1 MFNQSKKTWLLAA
14 CLGAPLLAQANP
26 NLLLNGSFESG
37 FNNWNVVSGGG
48 VYPPAIGLYGTDFA
62 FGEIV
67 PPVSSSS
74 ISPDAAGLQGVYFV
88 DDFAVQSVSQ
98 TFTIPVAGSYF
109 AGFDYYIPGNGAAN
123 PGDASLIVSFGGNI
137 VGLFTI
143 NVVPVMQWVN
153 VATTFGALQAG
164 DYTFTF
170 AFNPLG
176 NVAGAFG
183 KDVVIDRAYVMAVPE
198 PSAVV
203 MLLSGLAV
211 VSLLAVRRRQARD

>member
-1 MFNQSKKTWLLAA
+1 MINKSKAGLLALA
-14 CLGAPLLAQANP
+14 LGLPVLAQAST
-26 NLLLNGSFESG
+26 NLLLNGSFENG
-37 FNNWNVVSGGG
+37 FNNWTVVSGGG
-48 VYPPAIGLYGTDFA
+48 VYPPSLGVYGTNFA
-62 FGEIV
+62 FGEVV

-74 ISPDAAGLQGVYFV
+74 ISPDPAGVQGVYFV
-88 DDFAVQSVSQ
+88 DDFAAQSVSQ
-98 TFTIPVAGSYF
+98 TFTIPAAGSYF
-109 AGFDYYIPGNGAAN
+109 AGFDYYIPANGAAN

-143 NVVPVMQWVN
+143 NVVPVSQWVN
-153 VATTFGALQAG
+153 VATTFGALAPG

-198 PSAVV
+198 PGAA
-203 MLLSGLAV
+203 MLLLAGLAV
-211 VSLLAVRRRQARD
+211 VGMLSMRRRGLSRD